1 MFGHARSEAVLQIF
15 GVGEH
20 TAAIKRQEHNVGNN
34 EPPDRRTLPNQGNRA
49 DMQDVIDRLKRL
61 IEEGQG
67 FTHDNFAQNDESG
80 YPELPSPEWLSW
92 TGRTRLTVENTY
104 GMDSVVGETLS
115 EGLKTPVI
123 GMLPDRFNMA
133 KSYMIGALTT
143 ALDGIREG
151 LPVRQPVVVPDSGS
165 TASGRVFVV
174 HGHDSGLKTDLELFL
189 KGVGLDPVVLHREPD
204 QGATLLEKFEK
215 HSDVGYA
222 FVLLTPDEVAFTANQ
237 LSLPESERKLEKR
250 ARLVKTLR
258 HKIAGI
264 VVRQVWTGPNVDTL
278 GSVSLD
284 GRYLSY
290 VHWETG
296 NRRAGL
302 VPPVRGAELCARQ
315 RDRAARE
322 QKQDMPPR
330 MAARHVWRRAP
341 RRTLPEL

>member
-1 MFGHARSEAVLQIF
+1 
-15 GVGEH
+15 
-20 TAAIKRQEHNVGNN
+20 
-34 EPPDRRTLPNQGNRA
+34 
-49 DMQDVIDRLKRL
+49 MQDVIDRLKRL

-250 ARLVKTLR
+250 AR
-258 HKIAGI
+258 
-264 VVRQVWTGPNVDTL
+264 PNVIFEFGFFVGRLGRSRVCCLYKGDVTL
-278 GSVSLD
+278 PSDL
-284 GRYLSY
+284 
-290 VHWETG
+290 
-296 NRRAGL
+296 NGL
-302 VPPVRGAELCARQ
+302 VYKKVSDSVESLGFNLIKEL
-315 RDRAARE
+315 RAAGY
-322 QKQDMPPR
+322 
-330 MAARHVWRRAP
+330 AIA
-341 RRTLPEL
+341 L